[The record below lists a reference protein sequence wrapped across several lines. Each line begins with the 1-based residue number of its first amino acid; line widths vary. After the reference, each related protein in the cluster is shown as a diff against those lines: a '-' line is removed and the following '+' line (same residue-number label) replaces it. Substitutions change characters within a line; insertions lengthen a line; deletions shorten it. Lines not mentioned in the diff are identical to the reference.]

1 MLGMRNTTYVD
12 PKKNDHI
19 YFDHVVDER
28 PEIAMVIEDGVG
40 VEYKGQVGEEE
51 VFEKYTKDVDISVL
65 QCEEVDTEKCS
76 NDMDHSVP
84 LGDKVLAEKCAEDAH
99 HNVQEEGGVTFVE
112 EHNYGRV
119 FKNSQEMGCKQAS

>member
-51 VFEKYTKDVDISVL
+51 VFENYLSCQSLGYWVL
-65 QCEEVDTEKCS
+65 RLILTYINWAQVKC
-76 NDMDHSVP
+76 P
-84 LGDKVLAEKCAEDAH
+84 K
-99 HNVQEEGGVTFVE
+99 NVQ
-112 EHNYGRV
+112 
-119 FKNSQEMGCKQAS
+119 